1 MWGAVIVSAFQ
12 DSELQLPL
20 GLRKRQGVRQETGQ
34 EAAWRQYRE
43 EGGGNR
49 TVPKGIKLFK
59 LWPFRRGGARPN
71 NKEN

>member
-12 DSELQLPL
+12 DSELQLL
-20 GLRKRQGVRQETGQ
+20 SEQRKRNGVRQETGQ

-43 EGGGNR
+43 EGGGIVQSLRGLNYLNC
-49 TVPKGIKLFK
+49 GLFVG
-59 LWPFRRGGARPN
+59 GGARPN